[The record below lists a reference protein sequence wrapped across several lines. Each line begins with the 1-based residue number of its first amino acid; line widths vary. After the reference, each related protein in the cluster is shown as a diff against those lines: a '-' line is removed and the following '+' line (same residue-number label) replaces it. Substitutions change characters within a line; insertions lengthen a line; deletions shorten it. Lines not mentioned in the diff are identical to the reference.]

1 MKQKSYSNSFKIGF
15 AKAYKS
21 SGAKTV
27 SKFIH
32 TSTHVDYKDIVP
44 HTAQKQI
51 RAYDKGELKDLL
63 NGNNCLRV
71 RNRLFENVETRLVKY
86 INFRRQRVVHDKCGL
101 SWNLLIEKA
110 KAFAEQEKTRDPENN
125 NKAFNGSNG
134 WLRGVLRRNNLGSLK
149 LHGEGGEVSP
159 EHAEEK
165 MREFRVKLADELKKN
180 DVSIDRIYNADQTG
194 LFYSKLPNT
203 IYCDKNAIKDRDNP
217 IRGVKAM
224 KDKDRLTIMVA
235 TCADGSKVVKS
246 NLC

>member
-32 TSTHVDYKDIVP
+32 RSTHVDYKDIVP
-44 HTAQKQI
+44 HTAQNWI

-110 KAFAEQEKTRDPENN
+110 KAFAEQEKTRDPEQ
-125 NKAFNGSNG
+125 
-134 WLRGVLRRNNLGSLK
+134 
-149 LHGEGGEVSP
+149 E
-159 EHAEEK
+159 
-165 MREFRVKLADELKKN
+165 
-180 DVSIDRIYNADQTG
+180 
-194 LFYSKLPNT
+194 
-203 IYCDKNAIKDRDNP
+203 
-217 IRGVKAM
+217 
-224 KDKDRLTIMVA
+224 
-235 TCADGSKVVKS
+235 
-246 NLC
+246 